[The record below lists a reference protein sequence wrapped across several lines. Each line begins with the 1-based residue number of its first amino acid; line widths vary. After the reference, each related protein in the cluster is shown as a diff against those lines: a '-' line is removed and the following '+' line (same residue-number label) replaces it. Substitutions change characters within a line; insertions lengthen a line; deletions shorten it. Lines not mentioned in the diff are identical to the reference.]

1 MAHTYI
7 NLLGLYIITEIGK
20 LNRNEQLDDYLQKN
34 TVIVYLYR
42 KNRRNSRNI
51 QNMKFYSRIVQ
62 GRYDSDTEVKKLS
75 VNNFIKIHLHIILI
89 NQFTDLST
97 MNSKWFKML

>member
-1 MAHTYI
+1 
-7 NLLGLYIITEIGK
+7 
-20 LNRNEQLDDYLQKN
+20 
-34 TVIVYLYR
+34 
-42 KNRRNSRNI
+42 
-51 QNMKFYSRIVQ
+51 MKFYSRIVQ

-75 VNNFIKIHLHIILI
+75 VNNFIKIHLRIILI

>member
-1 MAHTYI
+1 
-7 NLLGLYIITEIGK
+7 
-20 LNRNEQLDDYLQKN
+20 
-34 TVIVYLYR
+34 
-42 KNRRNSRNI
+42 
-51 QNMKFYSRIVQ
+51 MKFYSRIVQ